1 MPEITYK
8 YFNVLLTKKTIKKK
22 KNLFFKLTDSIAY
35 NTVGEKKPIH
45 AEGVFM
51 GKNSENSDSS
61 ERGRKTEK

>member
-8 YFNVLLTKKTIKKK
+8 HFNILLTKKTIFFN
-22 KNLFFKLTDSIAY
+22 NLFFKLTDSIAY
-35 NTVGEKKPIH
+35 NTVGEKKTPIH